1 MPQPNKASTRPSP
14 LTALAECI
22 IACEKCP
29 RLRHHCAAIART
41 RRRAYQDEEYWGR
54 PVPGFGDA
62 QARLLI
68 VGLAPG
74 AHGANR
80 TGRVF
85 TGDSSGEWLYAA
97 LHEAGFSTG
106 AVSRHRNDDLQ
117 LKDAWITCAA
127 RCAPP
132 DNRPSV
138 EELAACRPYLL
149 EELRLLCGV
158 RIILALG
165 KIAFDA
171 AIRAGEEIGVLRFES
186 RPQFAHGAEARS
198 ADGSIMLLS
207 SYHPS
212 RQNTQTGRLTRE
224 MFHERFTRA
233 RQILN
238 AHSAAVR

>member
-1 MPQPNKASTRPSP
+1 MASIANRS
-14 LTALAECI
+14 LDALAERI
-22 IACEKCP
+22 IACEQCP
-29 RLRHHCAAIART
+29 RLRDHCAHIART
-41 RRRAYQDEEYWGR
+41 RRRAFQEEAYWGR
-54 PVPGFGDA
+54 PVPAFGDA

-80 TGRVF
+80 TGRIF
-85 TGDSSGEWLYAA
+85 TGDSSGEWLYRA
-97 LHEAGFSTG
+97 LHGAGFSNG
-106 AVSRHRNDDLQ
+106 AVSLHRDDTLE
-117 LKDAWITCAA
+117 LKDAWVTCAA

-132 DNRPSV
+132 GNRPTPA
-138 EELAACRPYLL
+138 ELAACRPYLA
-149 EELRLLCGV
+149 EEFRLLSGIRV
-158 RIILALG
+158 VLALG

-171 AIRAGEEIGVLRFES
+171 AIRAGEETGVLQFES
-186 RPQFAHGAEARS
+186 RPHFVHGAESRTR
-198 ADGSIMLLS
+198 DGRVTLLS

>member
-1 MPQPNKASTRPSP
+1 MASTANRS
-14 LTALAECI
+14 LDALAARI
-22 IACEKCP
+22 IACERCP
-29 RLRHHCAAIART
+29 RLRDHCAHIAQT
-41 RRRAYQDEEYWGR
+41 RRRAFQEEEYWGR
-54 PVPGFGDA
+54 PVPAFGDA

-85 TGDSSGEWLYAA
+85 TGDSSGEWLYRA
-97 LHEAGFSTG
+97 LHEAGFSNCAKSVHQEDELRLRDT
-106 AVSRHRNDDLQ
+106 
-117 LKDAWITCAA
+117 WITCAA

-132 DNRPSV
+132 GNRPTPA
-138 EELAACRPYLL
+138 ELAACRPYLV
-149 EELRLLCGV
+149 EEFRLLTGIRV
-158 RIILALG
+158 VMALG
-165 KIAFDA
+165 KIAFEA
-171 AIRAGEEIGVLRFES
+171 AIRAGEEAGLLHFEP
-186 RPQFAHGAEARS
+186 RPHFAHGAEGCTR
-198 ADGSIMLLS
+198 DGRVILLS

-238 AHSAAVR
+238 AHSAKVR